1 MIKKSA
7 ILFLTVTMM
16 MSLFSLSFLC
26 KAAEGAA
33 DSSRDIPKENIVV
46 KTGSYEPKNSK
57 EGNPNYVMDGDEA
70 TIWHTLFQ
78 GTRRDFH
85 YLTFTFNELTEVDSI
100 RYLPRNGGN
109 GTIKKFSL
117 YYRNS
122 ETAEWISVME
132 NKEAIDQ
139 FVWQQYSFDV
149 IQAKQI
155 KFKVEDAKSTN
166 NKLFAAANEIRFTHP
181 LPNEEVNK
189 ENLSIVINGCK
200 DEIATKNDYT
210 SASYARFVKAY
221 NDAVSVKNS
230 TTATQAQV
238 NTGEDYLLYAL
249 SNLQLKDVTLDPT
262 EIPVT
267 DFEVIVSG
275 SSEDSIVGE
284 HSKLST
290 TPTQDDKNLYAKTS
304 IFDNNYATF
313 WTSNKVTSIA
323 KGNPHLT
330 VNLGKKYNLT
340 KVLYGQRN
348 VNNNNRETTGNIRTL
363 VLEFSNDGTTWSN
376 ETTATV
382 DASTDYVIVELNSPV
397 VAQYVR
403 ISATSSTHWDEP
415 QKNQLITVS
424 ELEFW
429 GSEYI
434 DAITEP
440 YNIVHKNV
448 NPDIINNVT
457 LKYTD
462 GHVMDGRTVG
472 SYETLF
478 DGKKLADS
486 PYFDFGGNKK
496 SGYIEVDLGSYYDVS
511 SIKPIFYFKGGRRYE
526 NVLVLASENRSFTS
540 EDIVYNNDTENKHK
554 FGFGENV
561 HTINETSDGRT
572 ITFEEKRRVR
582 FIRIY
587 MAGNTTGGGN
597 QFLELEVYGVP
608 TTIPDFITSEVQEE
622 QNPSEWLYE
631 STIDGVVR
639 YVSPDVLQV
648 KAQSEVNGDSANVRF
663 ISSVASENLAKIR
676 FKIEVMNE
684 NGEVVK
690 TGNTYSRTVY
700 SEIKSRENN
709 QVIVNDPKVVF
720 KNDASQY
727 FFVSKLNNIPRSAQK
742 QMVRVTPYW
751 LTLDAID
758 ADENYVAG
766 VPRIFEISEFFSE
779 NVKVINEGE

>member
-1 MIKKSA
+1 MIKKLG
-7 ILFLTVTMM
+7 ILFLTITMM
-16 MSLFSLSFLC
+16 MSVFSLRFLC
-26 KAAEGAA
+26 KAAEGAT
-33 DSSRDIPKENIVV
+33 DSSRDVALENIIVNA
-46 KTGSYEPKNSK
+46 GSFQPNNST
-57 EGNPNYVMDGDEA
+57 EGNPNYVQDNNE
-70 TIWHTLFQ
+70 TTFWHTYFK
-78 GTRRDFH
+78 GASRDLH
-85 YLTFTFNELTEVDSI
+85 YLTFTFNKLTEVDSM

-109 GTIKKFSL
+109 GLIKKFSL
-117 YYRNS
+117 YYRTN
-122 ETAEWISVME
+122 ETGEWIPIVE
-132 NKEAIDQ
+132 DQ
-139 FVWQQYSFDV
+139 VADTSFVWQRYTFPV
-149 IQAKQI
+149 IEAKQI
-155 KFKVEDAKSTN
+155 KFKVEDAASN
-166 NKLFAAANEIRFTHP
+166 NALLFAAATEIRFTQP
-181 LPNEEVNK
+181 ADIDEVNK
-189 ENLSIVINGCK
+189 DSLFTTIDNCKAVIAAKNTYTYASYDNFVK
-200 DEIATKNDYT
+200 VYNEVVSAKND
-210 SASYARFVKAY
+210 
-221 NDAVSVKNS
+221 
-230 TTATQAQV
+230 TTATQAQI
-238 NTGEDYLLYAL
+238 NTNEDYLLYAI
-249 SNLQLKDVTLDPT
+249 SKIQLKDVVQEPT
-262 EIPVT
+262 QIPAT
-267 DFEVIVSG
+267 NFEVSVSG
-275 SSEDSIVGE
+275 SFEDSIKGE
-284 HSKLST
+284 YGNASVS
-290 TPTQDDKNLYAKTS
+290 QENKNLYAKSS
-304 IFDNNYATF
+304 IFDDSYTTF

-323 KGNPHLT
+323 KGNPYLT

-348 VNNNNRETTGNIRTL
+348 ANGERETTGNIRTL

-382 DASTDYVIVELNSPV
+382 AASTDYVIVELNSPV

-403 ISATSSTHWDEP
+403 VSATSSTHWDGP

-434 DAITEP
+434 DGVTEP

-462 GHVMDGRTVG
+462 GHVMTGRTVG
-472 SYETLF
+472 SYSTLF
-478 DGKKLADS
+478 DGITTSGNND
-486 PYFDFGGNKK
+486 YFDFGANRK
-496 SGYIEVDLGSYYDVS
+496 SGYLEIDLGAYYDVN
-511 SIKPIFYFKGGRRYE
+511 SIKAIFYYGDTRRYN
-526 NVLVLASENRSFTS
+526 NVLVLASENRCFTES
-540 EDIVYNNDTENKHK
+540 DIVYNDDRDEVHK
-554 FGFGENV
+554 FVRGEVNDNS
-561 HTINETSDGRT
+561 NETNAGRV
-572 ITFEEKRRVR
+572 INFEARRVR

-587 MAGNTTGGGN
+587 MSGNSTPTGGGN
-597 QFLELEVYGVP
+597 QIVELEVYGVP

-648 KAQSEVNGDSANVRF
+648 KAQSDLNGDTANVRF

-727 FFVSKLNNIPRSAQK
+727 FFVSKLNNIPRSAQN

-779 NVKVINEGE
+779 NGKVINEGE